1 MESPENIAGG
11 YSASGGWGGSGSDP
25 NNNDRG
31 GDDRTVDQLR
41 AAQEIGLLNTNAF
54 LEGIDLSNRRG
65 IDSVVNSFT
74 RQYGPMSRMGYNT
87 AYDRTLANPGGIDT
101 LGYNLAKSLGKFSP
115 TLFGGG
121 VKTNVPELSG
131 TVFSKKA
138 PGGGTLIK
146 SGNTM
151 MGMSADEYY
160 GRSPRTRS
168 DLETYEDKYGYKTPQ
183 ERALQRGYD
192 QYMNPYN
199 EPGKPGYNRDAPTMR
214 PVTDEVRPGLRSTMF
229 TDRSGQ
235 PTALGPLS
243 TMDTDY
249 SGMDR
254 AVMAAAPL
262 TLGGLMHQLTGRK
275 TVIGNV
281 PSMDAMLPT
290 PEMLEQGQTYGGF
303 SRQIGAGFSDVM
315 DGIGRFFSG
324 NQPARKP
331 APNLTQAELD
341 ENMYGLGMPDLGV
354 SSYGA
359 SMPAANIQRNRPSGS
374 VTTTDVVRDIDA
386 VLDKLDTGAL
396 GELKNNTYNFFT
408 DTDVE
413 ASYPSA
419 TTGTQMAGNQE
430 GFFGF
435 GLGPLG
441 DAIGRSSAEKQLSP
455 EVRDFLNEHGM
466 TVKDLIDKDFSKVPD
481 GARLPSGQIMSPDL
495 RNQGSQSSRN
505 LPSTTTL
512 ADASRNTYRSKYQGQ
527 QGLFNPGGRGQTYYG
542 GQQDNSIFNFD
553 DATQRA
559 EEAFN
564 NMINYFRT

>member
-101 LGYNLAKSLGKFSP
+101 LGYNLARSLGKLSP

-131 TVFSKKA
+131 TVFGKKA
-138 PGGGTLIK
+138 PGGGTLLK

-303 SRQIGAGFSDVM
+303 TRQIGAGYSDIM

-341 ENMYGLGMPDLGV
+341 ENMYGTGMIDLENEQ
-354 SSYGA
+354 YGA
-359 SMPAANIQRNRPSGS
+359 TVPRSSIQRNATVGAPVPESSINVNPRMSVDDRLDLLEALQADINRRPQRSPQDVFMDDTNIILDS
-374 VTTTDVVRDIDA
+374 SLDVTP
-386 VLDKLDTGAL
+386 GAI
-396 GELKNNTYNFFT
+396 
-408 DTDVE
+408 
-413 ASYPSA
+413 
-419 TTGTQMAGNQE
+419 Q
-430 GFFGF
+430 
-435 GLGPLG
+435 
-441 DAIGRSSAEKQLSP
+441 
-455 EVRDFLNEHGM
+455 
-466 TVKDLIDKDFSKVPD
+466 
-481 GARLPSGQIMSPDL
+481 
-495 RNQGSQSSRN
+495 
-505 LPSTTTL
+505 L

-527 QGLFNPGGRGQTYYG
+527 PGLFNPGGKGQTYYG

-559 EEAFN
+559 GEAFN

>member
-1 MESPENIAGG
+1 MPRGFAGETSEQEARG
-11 YSASGGWGGSGSDP
+11 PGRGGSGSNISASDI
-25 NNNDRG
+25 DRG
-31 GDDRTVDQLR
+31 REESSLR
-41 AAQEIGLLNTNAF
+41 EEARALRNAASPINDPRQAINALVNQYTAQF
-54 LEGIDLSNRRG
+54 GPLSRG
-65 IDSVVNSFT
+65 AYNSF
-74 RQYGPMSRMGYNT
+74 YGRNIQ
-87 AYDRTLANPGGIDT
+87 NPGGIDT
-101 LGYNLAKSLGKFSP
+101 LGYGIANVLGKISP

-121 VKTNVPELSG
+121 VKSNVPQLSG

-249 SGMDR
+249 SGIDR

-262 TLGGLMHQLTGRK
+262 TLGGLMHQLTGKK

-303 SRQIGAGFSDVM
+303 TRQIGAGYSDVM

-341 ENMYGLGMPDLGV
+341 ENMYGTGMIDLENEQ
-354 SSYGA
+354 YGA
-359 SMPAANIQRNRPSGS
+359 TVPRSSIQRNATVGAPVPESSINVNPRMSVDDRLDLLEALQADINRRPQRSPQDVFLD
-374 VTTTDVVRDIDA
+374 VTP
-386 VLDKLDTGAL
+386 GAI
-396 GELKNNTYNFFT
+396 
-408 DTDVE
+408 
-413 ASYPSA
+413 
-419 TTGTQMAGNQE
+419 Q
-430 GFFGF
+430 
-435 GLGPLG
+435 
-441 DAIGRSSAEKQLSP
+441 
-455 EVRDFLNEHGM
+455 
-466 TVKDLIDKDFSKVPD
+466 
-481 GARLPSGQIMSPDL
+481 
-495 RNQGSQSSRN
+495 
-505 LPSTTTL
+505 L

-527 QGLFNPGGRGQTYYG
+527 PGLFNPGGKGQTYYG